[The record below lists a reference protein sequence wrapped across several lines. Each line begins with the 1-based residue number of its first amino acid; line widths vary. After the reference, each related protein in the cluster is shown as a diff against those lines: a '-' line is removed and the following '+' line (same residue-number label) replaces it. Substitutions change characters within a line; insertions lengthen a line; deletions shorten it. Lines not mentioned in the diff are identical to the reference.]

1 MAKKLPK
8 QLQTES
14 DKINRGRELSRSSD
28 ILKNKSIG
36 IMDIDQALFYYFEN
50 VIKPVVEE
58 NGEQVKVP
66 VIYANPERWAAI
78 QRQGFI
84 RDNKRKIMTP
94 VISFRRT
101 SLAKDE
107 SIPIDKMDPLN
118 PKLYTAYQSRYTQE
132 NRYDKLTATKG
143 LTPKREMFNVAI
155 PDYVTLSYDFIIWTS
170 FTDQMNKIV
179 ERINWSE
186 GSYWGQPGKFRFRAA
201 IDSFNDASEYEGQ
214 RKIKTE
220 FSVTLNGHLV
230 PDSFNDIVT
239 TQKFITP
246 KQIVISDETDIN
258 VLPITDIDSDGAKS
272 IRVVTN
278 LGGSGGGSGGGGG
291 SISTLTL
298 SPGPNMNFTAFAF
311 NGISPLAATLKISDT
326 PTFNALSVTASVAV
340 TGSMEVSASATS
352 STAITTNNITNGY
365 PTSNQWQDGLDGSYF
380 DNFDNTTHVSEILR
394 FMAGIISHSLDTASP
409 TQNTKTFGSVSI
421 SYAGSGTTSKGTL
434 FNGVLGTTYE
444 NARLSNSWTG
454 SSFID
459 LAETGSYR
467 AVQDYLEAKGWVQS
481 SDRGT
486 GNNDVGTNPF
496 HGSYASRIPGT
507 ILQNAQFS
515 NLAFTFTANAAG
527 STSVSS
533 NGNYFGLGSLLNG
546 GPRPYYVKVIAS
558 QSFSDSYSDSTP
570 DASSTFH
577 RKAENVYTQSA
588 FGTSGDGL
596 ILAKIPSS
604 QPAVIPSAYQ
614 DGDFNSIDG
623 PLTGRQYTGGAT
635 NKNTVSASGYYKMH
649 DVKVGLMTGSM
660 TDFTFNNGTDE
671 STLFYLYTGDL
682 PSDIT
687 TGAPI
692 PIATGVA
699 TRTAFSA
706 TSRSLSGAP
715 YLLTTAYSYTFN
727 SNVTK
732 SFDPGFGYA
741 SSVLVNSNSTD
752 QWENIGSTTINN
764 TTTTVNNSGVSST
777 GNNNY
782 VIDRTLT
789 TKRTSG
795 QSPAIHDIAVASSSF
810 SFTLDNNSDNVY
822 QNRNTQAAKNYNL
835 KFRALGSN
843 WKGTTRNDTTANI
856 SFYDATL
863 FGQHSN
869 SGSMAI
875 YSRAQN
881 YDSNTL
887 QDTSETFTG
896 ESNRIQL
903 LDNVQAFNG
912 TAFVVNSFQTNDEG
926 DSVLGNYDLQVKPGY
941 LVDPGGDYGYWF
953 ASGFGSGTYKYYVRR
968 FQATSGTKSSM
979 TVNVGKSLVAWNA
992 TTDGISVVILFKSSG
1007 KGSGNRGGAGALGT
1021 ARIFDPTATTSNLI
1035 EANIANDNFKNP
1047 FSTAISL
1054 YGNTGGSVSGN
1065 TYSLPLRNAD
1075 SMFIDNTDNELYVII
1090 RYKGDPS
1097 PVTSINLSYS

>member
-1 MAKKLPK
+1 MAKDLPK
-8 QLQTES
+8 QLQTRS
-14 DKINRGRELSRSSD
+14 DKINRGRQISRTDDNVRS
-28 ILKNKSIG
+28 KSIG
-36 IMDIDQALFYYFEN
+36 ILDIDQALFYYFEN
-50 VIKPVVEE
+50 VIKPTIEE

-78 QRQGFI
+78 QRQGHI

-107 SIPIDKMDPLN
+107 SVPVDKLDPSS
-118 PKLYTAYQSRYTQE
+118 PKLFQSYQSRYTQE
-132 NRYDKLTATKG
+132 NRYDKLTALKG
-143 LTPKREMFNVAI
+143 ISPKKEMFNVAV
-155 PDYVTLSYDFIIWTS
+155 PDYVTLSYDFIIWTN

-179 ERINWSE
+179 ETINWSE
-186 GSYWGQPGKFRFRAA
+186 GSYWGEPGKFRFRAT
-201 IDSFNDASEYEGQ
+201 IDSFEDSSEYDES
-214 RKIKTE
+214 RRNIKTN
-220 FSVTLNGHLV
+220 FSVTLKGYLV
-230 PDSFNDIVT
+230 PDSFNNLLT

-246 KQIVISDETDIN
+246 KQVVITDNTDIN
-258 VLPITDIDSDGAKS
+258 ILPITDIGDDGERS

-278 LGGSGGGSGGGGG
+278 LGGTGGGGGGGG
-291 SISTLTL
+291 SVQSLTLTA
-298 SPGPNMNFTAFAF
+298 GPNMAFDSF
-311 NGISPLAATLKISDT
+311 IYTGVTPLNKTIKISDT
-326 PTFNALSVTASVAV
+326 PSFSTLTVTSSAAI
-340 TGSMEVSASATS
+340 TGSMNVSASATS
-352 STAITTNNITNGY
+352 STAIFATNVQNGY
-365 PTSNQWQDGLDGSYF
+365 PTSNAWQEGLDGSYF

-421 SYAGSGTTSKGTL
+421 SYAGGGTTSKGAL
-434 FNGVLGTTYE
+434 LNGVLGTTYE

-467 AVQDYLEAKGWVQS
+467 AVQDYLELKGWVQS

-486 GNNDVGTNPF
+486 GDNDVGTNPF

-533 NGNYFGLGSLLNG
+533 NGNYFGLGPLLNG

-604 QPAVIPSAYQ
+604 QPAVIPSAFQ
-614 DGDFNSIDG
+614 DGDFNSVDG

-687 TGAPI
+687 TGAPT
-692 PIATGVA
+692 AVVSQQL
-699 TRTAFSA
+699 TRTSFSA

-715 YLLTTAYSYTFN
+715 YLLTTSYAFTFN
-727 SNVTK
+727 SEVSK
-732 SFDPGFGYA
+732 SFDPAFGYGT
-741 SSVLVNSNSTD
+741 SVLVNSISTD
-752 QWENIGSTTINN
+752 GWETPGSTTITN
-764 TTTTVNNSGVSST
+764 TTTTVNNTGVSST
-777 GNNNY
+777 GATNY
-782 VIDRTLT
+782 IWDRTKT

-795 QSPAIHDIAVASSSF
+795 QSPQIHDIAVASSSMT
-810 SFTLDNNSDNVY
+810 FTLDSNTHNVG
-822 QNRNTQAAKNYNL
+822 QNRTANNTLNYNMV
-835 KFRALGSN
+835 FRARGRN
-843 WKGTTRNDTTANI
+843 WKNSSVDSTSSTV

-863 FGQHSN
+863 FGQHAN

-926 DSVLGNYDLQVKPGY
+926 DAVLGNYDLQVKPGY
-941 LVDPGGDYGYWF
+941 LVDPGGSYGYWF
-953 ASGFGSGTYKYYVRR
+953 ASGFGSGTYKYYIRR
-968 FQATSGTKSSM
+968 FRASSGTKSSM

-992 TTDGISVVILFKSSG
+992 TTNGISVAILFKSSG
-1007 KGSGNRGGAGALGT
+1007 NGSGNRGGAGALGT

-1047 FSTAISL
+1047 FSTAINL

-1065 TYSLPLRNAD
+1065 TYSIPLRNAD

-1090 RYKGDPS
+1090 RYKGDPA